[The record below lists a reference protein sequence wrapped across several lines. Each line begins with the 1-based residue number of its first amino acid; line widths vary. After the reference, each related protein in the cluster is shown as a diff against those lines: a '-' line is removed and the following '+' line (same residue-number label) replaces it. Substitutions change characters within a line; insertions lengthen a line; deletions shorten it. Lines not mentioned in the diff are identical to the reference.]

1 MIAAAVA
8 NHGTLMKPYLVDSV
22 RAPDLTVIDQ
32 TAPEVMS
39 KPISSDVAGE
49 LTTMM
54 TSVVAN
60 GTGKKAQIPGVQV
73 AGKTG
78 TAQTDPEASDNS
90 WFVGFAS
97 GAHPIAVAVFIRG
110 GGKTG
115 GDLSAPIAKQVMQ
128 TYLAGAG

>member
-1 MIAAAVA
+1 
-8 NHGTLMKPYLVDSV
+8 MKPYLVDSV

-32 TAPEVMS
+32 TDPQVMS
-39 KPISSDVAGE
+39 HPVSSQVADE

-54 TSVVAN
+54 TSVVAS

-78 TAQTDPEASDNS
+78 TAQTDPEANDNS
-90 WFVGFAS
+90 WFVGFAK
-97 GAHPIAVAVFIRG
+97 GQHPIAVAVFIKG
-110 GGKTG
+110 GGRTG
-115 GDLSAPIAKQVMQ
+115 GDISAPIARQVMQ

>member
-1 MIAAAVA
+1 
-8 NHGTLMKPYLVDSV
+8 MKPYLVDSV

-32 TAPEVMS
+32 TDPEVMS
-39 KPISSDVAGE
+39 RPISSDVAGE

-54 TSVVAN
+54 TSVVTN

-90 WFVGFAS
+90 WFIGFAS

-115 GDLSAPIAKQVMQ
+115 GDLSAPIAQQVMK
-128 TYLAGAG
+128 TYLSGQG